1 MTAVATTRHSIRFH
15 GRTYH
20 AMVLAP
26 EPPLA
31 NWLAELDAW
40 LARSPGFFFGRPV
53 VLDVAVLQPGK
64 QGIAELLQNLTE
76 RNIKVMGIEGA
87 EPSWLDFAMPPLL
100 LSGRQQASAAP
111 AANPPPVPGASPSL
125 PPSEPAFASDSAPDA
140 FGSDAAAT
148 SSAAAAT
155 AAAPALIEAPA
166 PLPPQLPNS
175 LLLDKP
181 VRSGQCIV
189 HPEGD
194 VIIVGSVASGAE
206 VIAGGSI
213 HVYGALR
220 GRAVA
225 GSRDA
230 RARIFCRKLEA
241 ELLSIDGLYMVAE
254 DMPAHLR
261 GQPVQAWLEGDSMVM
276 AQD

>member
-1 MTAVATTRHSIRFH
+1 VTEVARPRHSIRFH
-15 GRTYH
+15 GRSYH

-26 EPPLA
+26 EPPVA
-31 NWLAELDAW
+31 NWLAELDTW
-40 LARSPGFFFGRPV
+40 LERSPGFFFGRPV
-53 VLDVAVLQPGK
+53 VLDLAVLQPGK
-64 QGIAELLQNLTE
+64 QGVAELLQNLAE

-87 EPSWLDFAMPPLL
+87 ESSWLDFAMPPLL
-100 LSGRQQASAAP
+100 LSGRQTSA
-111 AANPPPVPGASPSL
+111 VPDDHPL
-125 PPSEPAFASDSAPDA
+125 
-140 FGSDAAAT
+140 AAA
-148 SSAAAAT
+148 
-155 AAAPALIEAPA
+155 EAPA
-166 PLPPQLPNS
+166 PTPVSESAADVAAALSDAPSPAVDPAPVVTPAPQQPNS
-175 LLLDKP
+175 LLLNSP

-194 VIIVGSVASGAE
+194 VIVVGSVSSGAE

-213 HVYGALR
+213 HVYGTLR
-220 GRAVA
+220 GRAIA

-241 ELLSIDGLYMVAE
+241 ELLSIDGLYMVAD

-261 GQPVQAWLEGDSMVM
+261 GQPIQVWLDGDSMMM

>member
-1 MTAVATTRHSIRFH
+1 VTTVANPRHSIRFH
-15 GRTYH
+15 GRSYH

-31 NWLAELDAW
+31 DWLAELDAW

-53 VLDVAVLQPGK
+53 VLDLAVLQPGK
-64 QGIAELLQNLTE
+64 QGVAELLQNLAE

-100 LSGRQQASAAP
+100 LSGRQANAASGDHP
-111 AANPPPVPGASPSL
+111 
-125 PPSEPAFASDSAPDA
+125 
-140 FGSDAAAT
+140 
-148 SSAAAAT
+148 SSAA
-155 AAAPALIEAPA
+155 EAPA
-166 PLPPQLPNS
+166 PATSSDPAPDAAAASPEAASPPSAVDAAPAMAPPPPQHPNS
-175 LLLDKP
+175 LLLDSP

-194 VIIVGSVASGAE
+194 VIVVGSVASGAE

-213 HVYGALR
+213 HIYGTLR

-261 GQPVQAWLEGDSMVM
+261 GQPIQVWLEGDSMVM

>member
-1 MTAVATTRHSIRFH
+1 MTAVANPRHSIRFH

-26 EPPLA
+26 EPPLE
-31 NWLAELDAW
+31 NWLGSLDTW
-40 LARSPGFFFGRPV
+40 LERSPGFFFGRPV
-53 VLDVAVLQPGK
+53 VLDLSVLQPGK
-64 QGIAELLQNLTE
+64 QGVAELLQHLAG

-100 LSGRQQASAAP
+100 LSGRQGNLTPGDVPPSAAVAP
-111 AANPPPVPGASPSL
+111 APAPSTESASEIAAGA
-125 PPSEPAFASDSAPDA
+125 APDV
-140 FGSDAAAT
+140 AAAT
-148 SSAAAAT
+148 TPPAAA
-155 AAAPALIEAPA
+155 E
-166 PLPPQLPNS
+166 PPPRHPNS
-175 LLLDKP
+175 LLLDSP
-181 VRSGQCIV
+181 VRSGQSIV

-194 VIIVGSVASGAE
+194 VIVVGSVSSGAE
-206 VIAGGSI
+206 IIAGGSI
-213 HVYGALR
+213 HIYGTLR
-220 GRAVA
+220 GRAIA

-261 GQPVQAWLEGDSMVM
+261 GQPIQVWLDGDSMVM
-276 AQD
+276 TQD

>member
-1 MTAVATTRHSIRFH
+1 
-15 GRTYH
+15 
-20 AMVLAP
+20 MVLAP

-31 NWLAELDAW
+31 NWLAGLDAW

-53 VLDVAVLQPGK
+53 VLDLAVLQPGK
-64 QGIAELLQNLTE
+64 QGVAELLQNLAE

-100 LSGRQQASAAP
+100 LSGRQANGTPSDPPASPEAPSDPVVSSSPASDP
-111 AANPPPVPGASPSL
+111 AA
-125 PPSEPAFASDSAPDA
+125 
-140 FGSDAAAT
+140 DAAASET
-148 SSAAAAT
+148 ASPLVSAAA
-155 AAAPALIEAPA
+155 EAPR
-166 PLPPQLPNS
+166 PPQHPNS
-175 LLLDKP
+175 LLLDSP
-181 VRSGQCIV
+181 VRSGQCIM

-194 VIIVGSVASGAE
+194 VIVVGSVASGAE

-213 HVYGALR
+213 HIYGTLR

-225 GSRDA
+225 GSRDS

-261 GQPVQAWLEGDSMVM
+261 GQPIQVWLEGDSMVM

>member
-1 MTAVATTRHSIRFH
+1 
-15 GRTYH
+15 
-20 AMVLAP
+20 MVLAP
-26 EPPLA
+26 EPPVA
-31 NWLAELDAW
+31 NWLAELDNW
-40 LARSPGFFFGRPV
+40 LERSPGFFFGRPV

-64 QGIAELLQNLTE
+64 QGLAELLQSLAE

-87 EPSWLDFAMPPLL
+87 EPSWLEFAMPPLL
-100 LSGRQQASAAP
+100 LSGRQTSA
-111 AANPPPVPGASPSL
+111 VP
-125 PPSEPAFASDSAPDA
+125 SDHPL
-140 FGSDAAAT
+140 AAA
-148 SSAAAAT
+148 
-155 AAAPALIEAPA
+155 EAPA
-166 PLPPQLPNS
+166 PTPVSDSAADVAAALSDAPSPAADPAPVVTPAPRRPNS
-175 LLLDKP
+175 LLLNSP

-194 VIIVGSVASGAE
+194 VIVVGSVSSGAE

-213 HVYGALR
+213 HVYGTLR
-220 GRAVA
+220 GRAIA

-241 ELLSIDGLYMVAE
+241 ELLSIDGLYMVAD

-261 GQPVQAWLEGDSMVM
+261 GQPIQVWLDGDSMMM

>member
-1 MTAVATTRHSIRFH
+1 VTEVARPRHSIRFH
-15 GRTYH
+15 GRSYH

-26 EPPLA
+26 EPPVA
-31 NWLAELDAW
+31 NWLAELDTW
-40 LARSPGFFFGRPV
+40 LERSPGFFFGRPV

-64 QGIAELLQNLTE
+64 QGLTELLQNLAT

-100 LSGRQQASAAP
+100 LSGRQASVIPGDNPPGAADAP
-111 AANPPPVPGASPSL
+111 A
-125 PPSEPAFASDSAPDA
+125 PAPFSDPAPDA
-140 FGSDAAAT
+140 
-148 SSAAAAT
+148 
-155 AAAPALIEAPA
+155 AAPLFNAPSPA
-166 PLPPQLPNS
+166 GDLTPAVTATPQHPNS
-175 LLLDKP
+175 LLMDSSI
-181 VRSGQCIV
+181 RSGQCIV

-194 VIIVGSVASGAE
+194 VIVVGSVASGAE

-213 HVYGALR
+213 HIYGTLR
-220 GRAVA
+220 GRAIA

-241 ELLSIDGLYMVAE
+241 ELLSIDGLYMVAD

-261 GQPVQAWLEGDSMVM
+261 GQQIQVWLDGDSMMM

>member
-1 MTAVATTRHSIRFH
+1 VTEVARPRHSIRFH
-15 GRTYH
+15 GRSYH

-26 EPPLA
+26 EPPVA
-31 NWLAELDAW
+31 NWLAGLDTW
-40 LARSPGFFFGRPV
+40 LERSPGFFFGRPV

-64 QGIAELLQNLTE
+64 QGLTELLQNLAE

-100 LSGRQQASAAP
+100 LSGRQASVMPGDNPP
-111 AANPPPVPGASPSL
+111 AAA
-125 PPSEPAFASDSAPDA
+125 
-140 FGSDAAAT
+140 
-148 SSAAAAT
+148 
-155 AAAPALIEAPA
+155 EAPA
-166 PLPPQLPNS
+166 PAPFSDPASDEPAPLPNAPSPPGDASSAPAVAATPQHPNS
-175 LLLDKP
+175 LLMDSSI
-181 VRSGQCIV
+181 RSGQCIV

-194 VIIVGSVASGAE
+194 VIVVGSVASGAE

-213 HVYGALR
+213 HIYGTLR
-220 GRAVA
+220 GRAIA

-241 ELLSIDGLYMVAE
+241 ELLSIDGLYMVAD

-261 GQPVQAWLEGDSMVM
+261 GQPIQVWLDGDSMM
-276 AQD
+276 MTQD

>member
-1 MTAVATTRHSIRFH
+1 VTEAAHPRHSIRFH
-15 GRTYH
+15 SRSYH

-26 EPPLA
+26 EPPVA
-31 NWLAELDAW
+31 NWLVELDSW
-40 LARSPGFFFGRPV
+40 LERSPGFFFGRPA

-64 QGIAELLQNLTE
+64 QGLAELLQNLAL

-100 LSGRQQASAAP
+100 LSGRQTNAVPGDTPPSGAVAHAPASFSGSDPDAAP
-111 AANPPPVPGASPSL
+111 LGNGPSP
-125 PPSEPAFASDSAPDA
+125 
-140 FGSDAAAT
+140 AT
-148 SSAAAAT
+148 G
-155 AAAPALIEAPA
+155 PA
-166 PLPPQLPNS
+166 PVVTPAPQQPNS
-175 LLLDKP
+175 LLLNSP

-194 VIIVGSVASGAE
+194 VIVVGSVSSGAE

-213 HVYGALR
+213 HVYGTLR
-220 GRAVA
+220 GRAIA

-241 ELLSIDGLYMVAE
+241 ELLSIDGLYMVAD

-261 GQPVQAWLEGDSMVM
+261 GQPIQVWLDGDSMMM

>member
-1 MTAVATTRHSIRFH
+1 MTEAAHHRHSIRFH
-15 GRTYH
+15 GRSYH

-26 EPPLA
+26 EPPVA
-31 NWLAELDAW
+31 NWLAELDTW
-40 LARSPGFFFGRPV
+40 LQRSPGFFFGRPV

-64 QGIAELLQNLTE
+64 EGLAELLQNLAE

-87 EPSWLDFAMPPLL
+87 EPAWLDFAMPPLL
-100 LSGRQQASAAP
+100 LSGRQTSAVPGDDPP
-111 AANPPPVPGASPSL
+111 AA
-125 PPSEPAFASDSAPDA
+125 
-140 FGSDAAAT
+140 T
-148 SSAAAAT
+148 
-155 AAAPALIEAPA
+155 EAPA
-166 PLPPQLPNS
+166 PAPFSVSAQDAAAALSGATAPAADPAPVVTPAPQQPNS
-175 LLLDKP
+175 LLLNSP

-194 VIIVGSVASGAE
+194 VIVVGSVSSGAE

-213 HVYGALR
+213 HVYGTLR
-220 GRAVA
+220 GRAIA

-241 ELLSIDGLYMVAE
+241 ELLSIDGLYMVAD

-261 GQPVQAWLEGDSMVM
+261 GQPIQVWLDGDSMMM
-276 AQD
+276 ALD

>member
-1 MTAVATTRHSIRFH
+1 
-15 GRTYH
+15 
-20 AMVLAP
+20 MVLAP

-31 NWLAELDAW
+31 NWLAELDTW
-40 LARSPGFFFGRPV
+40 LERSPGFFFGRPV
-53 VLDVAVLQPGK
+53 VLDLAALQPGGK
-64 QGIAELLQNLTE
+64 QGVAELLQNLAK

-100 LSGRQQASAAP
+100 LSGRQTSVIPGDHPPGAGETPAP
-111 AANPPPVPGASPSL
+111 AP
-125 PPSEPAFASDSAPDA
+125 FSDSAPEA
-140 FGSDAAAT
+140 AASLSDAPSPAADA
-148 SSAAAAT
+148 SSAPAV
-155 AAAPALIEAPA
+155 AAPPR
-166 PLPPQLPNS
+166 QPNS
-175 LLLDKP
+175 LLLDTP

-194 VIIVGSVASGAE
+194 VIVVGSVASGAE

-213 HVYGALR
+213 HIYGTLR
-220 GRAVA
+220 GRAIA

-241 ELLSIDGLYMVAE
+241 ELVSIDGLYMVAD

-261 GQPVQAWLEGDSMVM
+261 GQQIQVWLDGDSMMM

>member
-1 MTAVATTRHSIRFH
+1 MTAVASPRHSIRFH

-31 NWLAELDAW
+31 DWLAELDAW

-53 VLDVAVLQPGK
+53 VLDLAVLQPGK
-64 QGIAELLQNLTE
+64 QGVAELLQNLTE

-100 LSGRQQASAAP
+100 LSGRQ
-111 AANPPPVPGASPSL
+111 
-125 PPSEPAFASDSAPDA
+125 
-140 FGSDAAAT
+140 AT
-148 SSAAAAT
+148 SIPDDIL
-155 AAAPALIEAPA
+155 PAVTKMPA
-166 PLPPQLPNS
+166 PLPESAPQSEPVPEAADMSSAAVSPPAEANTRPSHPGS
-175 LLLDKP
+175 LLLDSP

-194 VIIVGSVASGAE
+194 VIVVGSVASGAE

-213 HVYGALR
+213 HVYGTLR
-220 GRAVA
+220 GRAIA
-225 GSRDA
+225 GSRNA
-230 RARIFCRKLEA
+230 HARIFCRKLEA

-261 GQPVQAWLEGDSMVM
+261 GRPIQVWLEGDSMVM

>member
-1 MTAVATTRHSIRFH
+1 VTAIARPKNSIRFH
-15 GRTYH
+15 GRSYH

-26 EPPLA
+26 EPPLT
-31 NWLAELDAW
+31 NWLTDLDAW
-40 LARSPGFFFGRPV
+40 LERSPGFFFGRPA

-64 QGIAELLQNLTE
+64 QGLVELLQNLTE

-100 LSGRQQASAAP
+100 LSGRQTTVVPGDNPPDTVEAP
-111 AANPPPVPGASPSL
+111 APAPSSDSVQGVDSPSDA
-125 PPSEPAFASDSAPDA
+125 PS
-140 FGSDAAAT
+140 
-148 SSAAAAT
+148 SSAAAQP
-155 AAAPALIEAPA
+155 AAVAAMAP
-166 PLPPQLPNS
+166 QVPNS

-181 VRSGQCIV
+181 IRSGQSIV

-213 HVYGALR
+213 HIYGTLR
-220 GRAVA
+220 GRAIA

-241 ELLSIDGLYMVAE
+241 ELLSIDGLYMVAD
-254 DMPAHLR
+254 DMPAHLH
-261 GQPVQAWLEGDSMVM
+261 GKQVQVWLDGDSMIM

>member
-1 MTAVATTRHSIRFH
+1 
-15 GRTYH
+15 
-20 AMVLAP
+20 MVLAP

-31 NWLAELDAW
+31 DWLAELDTW
-40 LARSPGFFFGRPV
+40 LERSPGFFFGRPV

-64 QGIAELLQNLTE
+64 EGLTELLQNLAG

-100 LSGRQQASAAP
+100 LSGRQASVIPGDNPPTAAEAP
-111 AANPPPVPGASPSL
+111 A
-125 PPSEPAFASDSAPDA
+125 PAPFSDPAPDA
-140 FGSDAAAT
+140 AAPLSNAP

-155 AAAPALIEAPA
+155 
-166 PLPPQLPNS
+166 PQQPNS
-175 LLLDKP
+175 LLMDSSI
-181 VRSGQCIV
+181 RSGQCIV

-194 VIIVGSVASGAE
+194 VIVVGSVASGAE

-213 HVYGALR
+213 HIYGTLR
-220 GRAVA
+220 GRAIA

-241 ELLSIDGLYMVAE
+241 ELLSIDGLYMVAD

-261 GQPVQAWLEGDSMVM
+261 GQQIQVWLDGDSMM
-276 AQD
+276 MTQD